1 MREALNKHP
10 VIINYLQVDALN
22 QISEDTDVL
31 LWLYA
36 KNKSGLEQLVP
47 QLYFCVLL
55 LCMKNYLKSEKD

>member
-22 QISEDTDVL
+22 QISEDTGVL

-47 QLYFCVLL
+47 QFVPLF
-55 LCMKNYLKSEKD
+55 LCFALVQEKLS